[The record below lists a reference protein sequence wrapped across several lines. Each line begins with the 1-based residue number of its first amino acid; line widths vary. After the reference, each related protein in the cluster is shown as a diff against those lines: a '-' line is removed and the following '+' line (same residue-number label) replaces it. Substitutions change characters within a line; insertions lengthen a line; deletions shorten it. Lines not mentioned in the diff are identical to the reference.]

1 MTSEEAASTPGAT
14 PTITVDRVSRW
25 FGNLVAVN
33 DVSFKIFPGI
43 TALLGP
49 NGAGKTTLLH
59 MIAGLADP
67 SDGELLVLGE
77 RVRRNPAIYRRIGV
91 MSEHETVYDFL
102 TGREFVEMNARLQG
116 IDDLAAAVDDAI
128 ALVDLAGDQ
137 HRRMGGYS
145 RGMRQRMRLAAT
157 LVHSPEV
164 LLLDE
169 PLSGTDP
176 PQRLRFMEA
185 MRGLVAQGR
194 TIVISSHI
202 LEEVETLADR
212 IILLTAG
219 KVAATGEYRAIRQKL
234 NERPYVV
241 RVETDQPRVL
251 GAGLM
256 AIDAVVSVEVDEEGR
271 LLVRSREVAELQRAL
286 PRVAHDKGVRVLR
299 VEPLDDSLE
308 SVFEYLAQQQWT
320 ARG

>member
-1 MTSEEAASTPGAT
+1 VTSEEAASTPGAT
-14 PTITVDRVSRW
+14 PTISVDRVSRW

-77 RVRRNPAIYRRIGV
+77 PVRRNPAIYRRIGV

-102 TGREFVEMNARLQG
+102 TGREFVEMNARPQG
-116 IDDLAAAVDDAI
+116 VDDLAAAVDDAI

-271 LLVRSREVAELQRAL
+271 LLVRSREVSELQRAL
-286 PRVAHDKGVRVLR
+286 PRVAHEKGVRVLR

-308 SVFEYLAQQQWT
+308 SVFEYLAQQQWK

>member
-1 MTSEEAASTPGAT
+1 MTGSRTST
-14 PTITVDRVSRW
+14 PTISVDGVSRW
-25 FGNLVAVN
+25 FGNIVAVN
-33 DVSFKIFPGI
+33 DVSFNIFPGI

-49 NGAGKTTLLH
+49 NGAGKTTLLR
-59 MIAGLADP
+59 MVGGLGDP
-67 SDGELLVLGE
+67 SDGGVRVLGDP
-77 RVRRNPAIYRRIGV
+77 VRRNPAIFSRIGV
-91 MSEHETVYDFL
+91 MTEHESVYEFL
-102 TGREFVEMNARLQG
+102 TGRELVELNARLHRVP
-116 IDDLAAAVDDAI
+116 DVMAAVDEAI
-128 ALVDLAGDQ
+128 ELVDLAADQ
-137 HRRMGGYS
+137 HRRLGGYS

-176 PQRLRFMEA
+176 PQRLRFMEV
-185 MRGLVAQGR
+185 MRRIARQGR

-219 KVAATGEYRAIRQKL
+219 KVAAAGEYRAIRQKL
-234 NERPYVV
+234 NEQPYLV
-241 RVETDQPRVL
+241 RVEADQPRVL

-256 AIDAVVSVEVDEEGR
+256 AIDAVESVEVDEDDR
-271 LLVRSREVAELQRAL
+271 LHVRSREVTELQRAL
-286 PRVAHDKGVRVLR
+286 PHVARDTGVRILR

-308 SVFEYLAQQQWT
+308 SLFEYLAQQQW
-320 ARG
+320 RGRG

>member
-1 MTSEEAASTPGAT
+1 
-14 PTITVDRVSRW
+14 
-25 FGNLVAVN
+25 
-33 DVSFKIFPGI
+33 
-43 TALLGP
+43 
-49 NGAGKTTLLH
+49 
-59 MIAGLADP
+59 
-67 SDGELLVLGE
+67 
-77 RVRRNPAIYRRIGV
+77 
-91 MSEHETVYDFL
+91 
-102 TGREFVEMNARLQG
+102 
-116 IDDLAAAVDDAI
+116 
-128 ALVDLAGDQ
+128 VDLAGDQ

-271 LLVRSREVAELQRAL
+271 LLVRSREVSELQRAL
-286 PRVAHDKGVRVLR
+286 PRVAHEKGVRVLR

-308 SVFEYLAQQQWT
+308 SVFEYLAQQQWK

>member
-1 MTSEEAASTPGAT
+1 MTSEEAASTPGTT
-14 PTITVDRVSRW
+14 PTISVDRVSRW

-77 RVRRNPAIYRRIGV
+77 RVRRNPAIYSRIGV

-286 PRVAHDKGVRVLR
+286 PRVALDKGVRVLR